1 MEVTGWRGGA
11 GWEPGGRGP
20 SAGDDGMFGP
30 DREVSEMSR
39 HGRYAGGELVRVGDE
54 VAVDGGLPGMPASET
69 YLVVGRDPVRGTA
82 MLLDSGKHVRRARI
96 AGLRLVSRREGRR

>member
-1 MEVTGWRGGA
+1 MTGWSDGA
-11 GWEPGGRGP
+11 GWEPCGRGA
-20 SAGDDGMFGP
+20 SADDDGRYGP
-30 DREVSEMSR
+30 DREVGEMSR

-54 VAVDGGLPGMPASET
+54 AAADGGLPGMPASET

-96 AGLRLVSRREGRR
+96 AGLRLVSRREDRR